1 MAEEKIYVGNG
12 TSKFDG
18 NMISCSVC
26 LTDLPEE
33 HMFKYK
39 GKKYIKLNVSAKKG
53 GEDEYGKT
61 HYLTVDTFKPD
72 VKQENSA
79 PEPIN
84 DEEDDEDLPF

>member
-26 LTDLPEE
+26 LTDLPQE
-33 HMFKYK
+33 HMFEYN

-53 GEDEYGKT
+53 GADEYGKT
-61 HYLTVDTFKPD
+61 HYLAVDTFKPD
-72 VKQENSA
+72 AKPQVAAKQE
-79 PEPIN
+79 
-84 DEEDDEDLPF
+84 EDLPF